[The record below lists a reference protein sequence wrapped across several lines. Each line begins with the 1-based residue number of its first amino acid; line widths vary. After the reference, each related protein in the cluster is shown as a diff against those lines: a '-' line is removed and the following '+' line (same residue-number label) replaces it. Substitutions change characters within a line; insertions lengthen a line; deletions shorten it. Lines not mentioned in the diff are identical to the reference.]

1 MTTEPLNRNSEDAP
15 STIEAPAPTSWPIV
29 LAFGITLL
37 FAGLVTSQAV
47 SVLGAIVSISG
58 AAGWFRDVLPHDR
71 HESVQVVT
79 QVPGVATMRR
89 EVARME
95 IAREV
100 RRAWLPVEVHPI
112 SAGVKGG
119 LAGSV
124 AMAIL
129 AVFYGVL
136 NQHSIWYPINLLAA
150 GFFPGAMTQTTAEIA
165 TFHLRMFLIAVP
177 LHLVTSLL
185 VGLLYGAMLPMLPR
199 RPVLLGGLIAPILW
213 SGLIHS
219 MLGIVNPVL
228 NQRIDWLWFVFSQ
241 VGFGIVAGL
250 VVSRQQRIR
259 TPQHVPFALRVGMEA
274 SGMRDEKL

>member
-1 MTTEPLNRNSEDAP
+1 MNPITATTEEDRTP
-15 STIEAPAPTSWPIV
+15 PGDVKLPAPTSWPIV

-150 GFFPGAMTQTTAEIA
+150 GFFSSAMTQT
-165 TFHLRMFLIAVP
+165 
-177 LHLVTSLL
+177 
-185 VGLLYGAMLPMLPR
+185 
-199 RPVLLGGLIAPILW
+199 
-213 SGLIHS
+213 
-219 MLGIVNPVL
+219 
-228 NQRIDWLWFVFSQ
+228 
-241 VGFGIVAGL
+241 
-250 VVSRQQRIR
+250 
-259 TPQHVPFALRVGMEA
+259 
-274 SGMRDEKL
+274 